1 MALNSLKSIP
11 AEMNFSGYRSKRGL
25 YKIKGSKTIIN
36 ADVNGAFNIM
46 RKGLNVNS
54 DVLKPRVNGYVFC
67 PEKVTLLLK
76 PKKKAKKTLK

>member
-1 MALNSLKSIP
+1 M
-11 AEMNFSGYRSKRGL
+11 
-25 YKIKGSKTIIN
+25 
-36 ADVNGAFNIM
+36 NGAFNIL

-76 PKKKAKKTLK
+76 SKKKAKKILK